1 MPIAPNF
8 LGGGA
13 SSGITLPPATN
24 IITQAA
30 SGRAYIRWKDP
41 NDVTIQSGT
50 LATWAGTLLV
60 RQQGGWPETRYS
72 GTVVLNSKTRNQYQE
87 DWFCDSGLTNGVT
100 YFYRLIP
107 YSTDGFYTYDDSC
120 CFSVTPRV
128 IDPGATSELA
138 VASAGDGK
146 LNITWDDPNQQ
157 YPLGNRPV
165 QSLTVN
171 IEPKQDGNGVPSPAN
186 VRAISGWTYADVTR
200 EASYVSDGLIF
211 HLDGI
216 DRGGVDGKWID
227 LIGGKEFTLTGVTIP
242 TNNNCVQFSGT
253 NTSYGVYNG
262 CVSGDFQNE
271 TIEICVEK
279 SGTDRAFAL
288 SQPKNTATGKFGISV
303 IYAQDSGSGIYY
315 VADGKYYAAKNI
327 SGVAFHDYKTIS
339 MTHDGA
345 SCIDLSLAQ
354 KSDTT
359 GYWTAQTSGKTYV
372 GIRNSSGSSRYPFKG
387 KIYSIRIYNRK
398 LSLGEMQHN
407 QMVDNVRFGLGMN
420 TESLPNEGTEA
431 TTYHVDFVNDTENE
445 ITVYGGTLDMV
456 SGTLTVDRVMKEFD
470 GSSDEA
476 WTSLSTANVFRHNA
490 LDPRVS
496 DAMRQ
501 TGTISNECY
510 VSDYN
515 YAHMKQ
521 NYPSI
526 SFDGS
531 GRLFLAISEGI
542 TTTAQCKTWLAA
554 NPLQVCYRLDSPFT
568 YQLTPHEIKTLIGEN
583 RYSANC
589 GSVEAVYNTEDI
601 LSEWDHSNVIVKDGG
616 WAAGPTDT
624 GAFTYSS
631 TQLDAHRTTPLVA
644 TGLTNGTTYYV
655 TVFPVS
661 TDGAVNTDSVNKQ
674 TGVPGLI
681 PIATVPTQSGTLTY
695 NGSNQLPEW
704 SNYDETQ
711 MTISCTAQTN
721 AGTYEAS
728 VTPNADYCWSD
739 GTTGARTI
747 QWTIGKAA
755 LPKPTLSETSINLN
769 ASTTEDTFVVTRDG
783 DGAVSAVS
791 SNTNIVT
798 VTATGN
804 TTSGGKIFRV
814 SSVNNTNGTA
824 TVTIHVAEGT
834 NYLAYTADDVTCSVS
849 AQFIPTVLNDATWA
863 QISEASLAGTASS
876 YWEVGDAKKI
886 TINGYFA
893 ATDHTYST
901 DAWCFIIGFDHNM
914 EMESNNQ
921 HSIHFSLF
929 RHTSTGSDICISS
942 VTSVTSPTADM
953 EKKIDCNMCH
963 WGGDEDTGGWKGS
976 NHGGWKGCD
985 LRYDVL
991 GSTNVRPSGYGGAV
1005 TQSRTGYDAGA
1016 TTATSPVSNTYMSLL
1031 PSDLRAVMRPI
1042 TKYTN
1047 NAGGITIGNPV
1058 SASVDYLPLMSENEL
1073 YNTASITVGYEQNYT
1088 VQYAYYQSGNSANRV
1103 VYGGGSATL
1112 EYWLRSP
1119 AASSDLSFVTAN
1131 GRSAGSRWAVY
1142 VLGLAP
1148 IFMV

>member
-60 RQQGGWPETRYS
+60 RQQGSRPETRHS
-72 GTVVLNSKTRNQYQE
+72 GTVVLDSKTRDQYQD

-138 VASAGDGK
+138 VVSAGDGK

-171 IEPKQDGNGVPSPAN
+171 IEPNQSGSGEPSQTN
-186 VRAISGWTYADVTR
+186 IRQISGWTYADVTQSAYGNDYIR
-200 EASYVSDGLIF
+200 DGLIF

-216 DRGGVDGKWID
+216 NRGGTAGKWID
-227 LIGGKEFTLTGVTIP
+227 LIGGKEFTLTGVTENA
-242 TNNNCVQFSGT
+242 NNVEFAGT
-253 NTSYGVYNG
+253 SSSYGVYNG
-262 CVSGDFQNE
+262 CVSGDFSAE

-279 SGTDRAFAL
+279 NGTLRAFVL
-288 SQPKNTATGKFGISV
+288 SQPKNLETNKYGISA
-303 IYAQDSGSGIYY
+303 IYAHNDGYGMYY
-315 VADGKYYAAKNI
+315 VANGTKYAAKRI
-327 SGVAFHDYKTIS
+327 TGVAYNDYKTVS
-339 MTHDGA
+339 LTYGGA
-345 SCIDLSLAQ
+345 SCINLQQASNG
-354 KSDTT
+354 ST
-359 GYWTAQTSGKTYV
+359 GAWGALTSGSTYI
-372 GIRNSSGSSRYPFKG
+372 GIKNPAASSSYPLNG

-398 LSLGEMQHN
+398 LSLAEMQHN
-407 QMVDNVRFGLGMN
+407 QLVDNNRFNIGLNADGVDLSAD
-420 TESLPNEGTEA
+420 EQVAFHE
-431 TTYHVDFVNDTENE
+431 DFVNDTGNE
-445 ITVYGGTLDMV
+445 VTVYGGTLDMV
-456 SGTLTVDRVMKEFD
+456 SGGLSVTHLCYTLTGEE
-470 GSSDEA
+470 S
-476 WTSLSTANVFRHNA
+476 WTSMGSGTKRYYSYQVGAKGYLLSPGNNFVNLCSHYTQQTISTSTTAIGFNIVNSDAQKCSIAIRPDLSTIGTV
-490 LDPRVS
+490 
-496 DAMRQ
+496 DAWKSYLAGQ
-501 TGTISNECY
+501 YTAGTPVQC
-510 VSDYN
+510 VV
-515 YAHMKQ
+515 K
-521 NYPSI
+521 
-526 SFDGS
+526 
-531 GRLFLAISEGI
+531 LA
-542 TTTAQCKTWLAA
+542 T
-554 NPLQVCYRLDSPFT
+554 PVT
-568 YQLTPHEIKTLIGEN
+568 YQLTPNSITTLIGEN

-601 LSEWDHSNVIVKDGG
+601 LSEWDHSNVIVKDSG
-616 WAAGPTDT
+616 WATGPTDT

-674 TGVPGLI
+674 AGVPGLI

-814 SSVNNTNGTA
+814 SSVNNTSGTA

-834 NYLAYTADDVTCSVS
+834 NYLAYTVDDVTCNVS
-849 AQFIPTVLNDATWA
+849 AQFKPVAYTTAQSGVTYTDGLSGLSAEDLNNIAYA
-863 QISEASLAGTASS
+863 ISDNNSINNRTS
-876 YWEVGDAKKI
+876 EV
-886 TINGYFA
+886 F
-893 ATDHTYST
+893 
-901 DAWCFIIGFDHNM
+901 
-914 EMESNNQ
+914 
-921 HSIHFSLF
+921 
-929 RHTSTGSDICISS
+929 
-942 VTSVTSPTADM
+942 V
-953 EKKIDCNMCH
+953 
-963 WGGDEDTGGWKGS
+963 
-976 NHGGWKGCD
+976 
-985 LRYDVL
+985 
-991 GSTNVRPSGYGGAV
+991 SGYDRHISIGDIADSMDSGGYKYCLV
-1005 TQSRTGYDAGA
+1005 GFNHYNTSSGDVYGS
-1016 TTATSPVSNTYMSLL
+1016 TTATGM
-1031 PSDLRAVMRPI
+1031 
-1042 TKYTN
+1042 
-1047 NAGGITIGNPV
+1047 AGMLFQFVNVTTWKQMYLTGSEADNWKNSSIR
-1058 SASVDYLPLMSENEL
+1058 DYLANDMLTTFTQSARDVIKEV
-1073 YNTASITVGYEQNYT
+1073 TVISRTRASSSITTSTEDKLFIAAAVEMYSSPLTGTREGSLYAWYT
-1088 VQYAYYQSGNSANRV
+1088 TNTGDRSHIKAMINQTSGMSWWTRTVHQTSSNSPSTF
-1103 VYGGGSATL
+1103 VYISTGGSQN
-1112 EYWLRSP
+1112 SQ
-1119 AASSDLSFVTAN
+1119 SSQGFS
-1131 GRSAGSRWAVY
+1131 Y
-1142 VLGLAP
+1142 VVP
-1148 IFMV
+1148 CFCI

>member
-30 SGRAYIRWKDP
+30 SGRVYIRWNDP

-72 GTVVLNSKTRNQYQE
+72 GTVVLDSKTRNQYQE

-128 IDPGATSELA
+128 IDPGTTSELA

-157 YPLGNRPV
+157 SPLGNRLV

-171 IEPKQDGNGVPSPAN
+171 VEPKQDGNGVPSPAN

-420 TESLPNEGTEA
+420 TESLPNEGTET

-661 TDGAVNTDSVNKQ
+661 TDGAVNTDSVNRQ
-674 TGVPGLI
+674 TGIPGLI
-681 PIATVPTQSGTLTY
+681 PITTVPTQSGTLTY
-695 NGSNQLPEW
+695 NGANQLPEW

-739 GTTGARTI
+739 GTTSARTI
-747 QWTIGKAA
+747 QWTIGKAS
-755 LPKPTLSETSINLN
+755 PEKPTLWDGSDQALGVILSPSHPTQAI
-769 ASTTEDTFVVTRDG
+769 TVVRSG
-783 DGAVSAVS
+783 DGNITALSNNANVATVSVS
-791 SNTNIVT
+791 D
-798 VTATGN
+798 
-804 TTSGGKIFRV
+804 TTMTV
-814 SSVNNTNGTA
+814 SSVNNTSGTA
-824 TVTIHVAEGT
+824 TITVHVAEGT
-834 NYLAYTADDVTCSVS
+834 NYLAYTADDVTFNVSV
-849 AQFIPTVLNDATWA
+849 QFIPAVLNDATWA

-876 YWEVGDAKKI
+876 YWEVGDTKAI
-886 TINGYFA
+886 TLSGSINTLNITGRLYV
-893 ATDHTYST
+893 
-901 DAWCFIIGFDHNM
+901 FILGFDHNAM
-914 EMESNNQ
+914 LESSGQ
-921 HSIHFSLF
+921 PSIHFGTFSSSSTNTKSLCLVD
-929 RHTSTGSDICISS
+929 SQYMDSDAQS
-942 VTSVTSPTADM
+942 VTTFDQGSAKFSM
-953 EKKIDCNMCH
+953 NH
-963 WGGDEDTGGWKGS
+963 FGGSNPNLGGWKA
-976 NHGGWKGCD
+976 CD
-985 LRYDVL
+985 MRYDIL
-991 GSTNVRPSGYGGAV
+991 GSTNKVPYNYPNKKDESAG
-1005 TQSRTGYDAGA
+1005 GYDPENYDLAN
-1016 TTATSPVSNTYMSLL
+1016 SPVSSTFMSVL
-1031 PSDLRAVMRPI
+1031 PRDLRLVMRPI
-1042 TKYTN
+1042 TKYTDN
-1047 NAGGITIGNPV
+1047 TGTGTGSSVVVTATI
-1058 SASVDYLPLMSENEL
+1058 DYLPLLSEYEV
-1073 YNTASITVGYEQNYT
+1073 TGSASNSNSSEASKQQRYQYYT
-1088 VQYAYYQSGNSANRV
+1088 SGNSAVKYSHSSSN
-1103 VYGGGSATL
+1103 STAL
-1112 EYWLRSP
+1112 WWLRSP
-1119 AASSDLSFVTAN
+1119 AEGDSSSFCAIQAN
-1131 GRSAGSRWAVY
+1131 GTAIGVSATLSSGI
-1142 VLGLAP
+1142 AP